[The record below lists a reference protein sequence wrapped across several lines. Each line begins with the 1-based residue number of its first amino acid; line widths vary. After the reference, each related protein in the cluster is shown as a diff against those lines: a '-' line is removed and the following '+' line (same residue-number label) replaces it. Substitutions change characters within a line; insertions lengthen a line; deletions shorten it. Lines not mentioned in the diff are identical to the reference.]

1 MSSSVTRGFERT
13 FSNSSSLRVIGNC
26 WMLNESAPA
35 WLRIACFT
43 DAFRPWISDTT
54 AMIDVTATM
63 LPRTVM
69 NDRSLADQIASRAI
83 SADSAKL
90 RMVVMWDRCAP
101 SGLPGPLGVVHL
113 HQIAVGH
120 AADGVVG
127 AGDHLIAGFQPAEH
141 LEVLVAGDSHL
152 DREKLGAAL
161 VHQEHAFHF
170 LPRLSRLQLR
180 GRRHR
185 LDGRPGR
192 RRAAALPIARLF

>member
-1 MSSSVTRGFERT
+1 MRGLERT

-63 LPRTVM
+63 LPSTVM

-90 RMVVMWDRCAP
+90 RMGRV
-101 SGLPGPLGVVHL
+101 GLVGRVSQAGRIRRDISHRVDQPGSATPAGVCGRSTYQTH
-113 HQIAVGH
+113 
-120 AADGVVG
+120 
-127 AGDHLIAGFQPAEH
+127 PAH
-141 LEVLVAGDSHL
+141 
-152 DREKLGAAL
+152 
-161 VHQEHAFHF
+161 
-170 LPRLSRLQLR
+170 P
-180 GRRHR
+180 
-185 LDGRPGR
+185 
-192 RRAAALPIARLF
+192 